1 MEYQS
6 TKQSN
11 AIPLSTILVQFE
23 KKNTLHKVGD
33 THIDIQPDIENNEL
47 STWMATVVRLPLKK
61 EIPIDLLT
69 AARQVMGQSYARMSY
84 LQNNK
89 KTEILCRI
97 GDKEYGVKNGNFY
110 INKGWMGISEG
121 DTLIIQANQ
130 SNFKDA
136 KSDDLFFM
144 PIDMIYG
151 IVTKEGDI
159 KSILGHVF
167 VEATVEP
174 TVNTDKLVGI
184 PTKENIKKVTVSH
197 EIGLNIPIEGNVL
210 EIGDTLHTSA
220 DSFLVY
226 AHIPEEHNG
235 SEKYTKKVK
244 LRCIQNNQ
252 IVSFIKDDKN
262 IFIT

>member
-6 TKQSN
+6 TKESK

-23 KKNTLHKVGD
+23 KKNTLYKIGD

-47 STWMATVVRLPLKK
+47 STWMATVVRLPLK
-61 EIPIDLLT
+61 EQIPIDLLT
-69 AARQVMGQSYARMSY
+69 AARQLMGQSYARMSY

-89 KTEILCRI
+89 KTEVLCRV
-97 GDKEYGVKNGNFY
+97 GEKEYGIKNGNFY
-110 INKGWMGISEG
+110 INKAWMGISEG

-136 KSDDLFFM
+136 KGDDLFFM

-151 IVTKEGDI
+151 VVTKEGEI
-159 KSILGHVF
+159 KSLLGHVF
-167 VEATVEP
+167 VEATTEAV
-174 TVNTDKLVGI
+174 VNTDKLVGI
-184 PTKENIKKVTVSH
+184 PMKENTKRVTVSH
-197 EIGLNIPIEGNVL
+197 EIGLSIPIEGNIL
-210 EIGDTLHTSA
+210 EVGDTLHTSA
-220 DSFLVY
+220 ESFLVY
-226 AHIPEEHNG
+226 AHIPEG
-235 SEKYTKKVK
+235 DDGKYTKKVK

-252 IVSFIKDDKN
+252 IVCFIKGDKG